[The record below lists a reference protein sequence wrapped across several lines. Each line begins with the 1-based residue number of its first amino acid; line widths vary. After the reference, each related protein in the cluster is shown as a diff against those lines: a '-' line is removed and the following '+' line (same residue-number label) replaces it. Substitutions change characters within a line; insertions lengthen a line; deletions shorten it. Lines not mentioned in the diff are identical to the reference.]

1 MQFSLRT
8 RNYFT
13 INRRLGISDCIQ
25 PGIINII
32 LNMTFLLSDT
42 SSIASQFL
50 SELRDIKLQKDS
62 MRFRRN
68 MERLGEIFAYEI
80 SKKLKYKEAEVETP
94 LGTANTRVLGSQPVL
109 ATILR
114 AGLPLHQGLLNF
126 FDKADSAFI
135 SAYRKPGK
143 GDDFDIKIEYVSS
156 PDLNNR
162 ILIVA
167 DPMLATGM
175 SMVLCCKQL
184 LREYEIKE
192 LHIVSV
198 IASAEGVVHVKANLP
213 KAKLW
218 LGAID
223 EEMTTKAYI
232 VPGLGDA
239 GDLAYGEKT

>member
-1 MQFSLRT
+1 
-8 RNYFT
+8 
-13 INRRLGISDCIQ
+13 
-25 PGIINII
+25 
-32 LNMTFLLSDT
+32 MTFLLNDT
-42 SSIASQFL
+42 PSIAGQYL
-50 SELRDIKLQKDS
+50 SELRDFRQQKDS
-62 MRFRRN
+62 MRFRHN
-68 MERLGEIFAYEI
+68 MERLGEIFAFEI
-80 SKKLKYKEAEVETP
+80 SKKLKYRVQDVETP
-94 LGTANTRVLGSQPVL
+94 LGTAAVRVLDSQPVL

-114 AGLPLHQGLLNF
+114 AGLPLHQGLLKF

-143 GDDFDIKIEYVSS
+143 GDDFEIKIEYVST

-162 ILIVA
+162 IVIVA

-175 SMVLCCKQL
+175 SMVLCCKEL
-184 LREYEIKE
+184 LREYEIRE

-198 IASAEGVVHVKANLP
+198 IASSEGVAHVKANLP
-213 KAKLW
+213 KARLW

-239 GDLAYGEKT
+239 GDLAYGEKV

>member
-1 MQFSLRT
+1 M
-8 RNYFT
+8 
-13 INRRLGISDCIQ
+13 D
-25 PGIINII
+25 
-32 LNMTFLLSDT
+32 FLLSGI
-42 SSIASQFL
+42 SSIGNHFL
-50 SELRDIKLQKDS
+50 AELRDAQIQQDS

-80 SKKLKYKEAEVETP
+80 SKEMEYIDTEFETA
-94 LGTANTRVLGSQPVL
+94 LGTAMVPVLKELPVL

-114 AGLPLHQGLLNF
+114 AGIPLHQGLLNY

-135 SAYRKPGK
+135 SAYRKTTKAGN
-143 GDDFDIKIEYVSS
+143 FVIEMEYIST
-156 PDLNNR
+156 PTLNNK
-162 ILIVA
+162 IVIVA

-175 SMVLCCKQL
+175 SMVLCCKEL
-184 LREYEIKE
+184 LSQFEIKE

-198 IASAEGVVHVKANLP
+198 IASSEGVAHVKANLP
-213 KAKLW
+213 NAKLW

-239 GDLAYGEKT
+239 GDLAYGVKE